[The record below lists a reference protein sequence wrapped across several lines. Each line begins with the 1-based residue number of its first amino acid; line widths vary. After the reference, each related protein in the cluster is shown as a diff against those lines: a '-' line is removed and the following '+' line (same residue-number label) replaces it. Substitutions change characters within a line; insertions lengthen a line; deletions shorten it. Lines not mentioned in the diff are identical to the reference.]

1 MNKSLLFA
9 PLLLLSFLSCN
20 NDDDGDNRSQEEE
33 SANLNAL
40 FAEIQ
45 EMASS
50 VPCND
55 PAGWA
60 YTAYGDKACG
70 GHVGYIAYPTSI
82 DTALFLEKVEE
93 HRSAQEAFNEKWEVI
108 SDCLLPG
115 EPTSIRCED
124 GVPVFEY

>member
-1 MNKSLLFA
+1 MNKLLLFA

-20 NDDDGDNRSQEEE
+20 NDDDNDLTQEEE

-40 FAEIQ
+40 FVEIQ

-55 PAGWA
+55 PSAWA

-82 DTALFLEKVEE
+82 DTAVFLEKIEE
-93 HRSAQEAFNEKWEVI
+93 HRKAQEAFNEKWQVI

-115 EPTSIRCED
+115 EPSAIRCED
-124 GVPVFEY
+124 GAPVFEY